1 MQFLIRTIPAPQNPD
16 AAQAR
21 LTALCGVN
29 EFGEPLMRLEWG
41 GNAERFLA
49 GAWRAKY
56 RMPGVKPQVMLVGWA
71 ENQGISGQIVKVH
84 PASRKAP
91 TPGQPGNLIQPIIEK
106 HEFTDPF
113 WYLAEWIPPEKMG
126 DTPEQW
132 EARRWQLH
140 NSKKVDLIGPF
151 PERGQYR
158 GLLRFAGPKD
168 EFIPVDDPRVF
179 KTCEALWQLHQ
190 QMAATKGYW
199 RDFMRPAEVEQ
210 VGRDVLAGILADHA
224 DNYAQLRESIASEV
238 APHAHKILGNP
249 RVFLS

>member
-1 MQFLIRTIPAPQNPD
+1 MQFLIRTIPAPQNPS

-21 LTALCGVN
+21 ITALCGVN

-41 GNAERFLA
+41 GTAERWLA

-56 RMPGVKPQVMLVGWA
+56 RLPGVKAQTMLAGWTERQGVG
-71 ENQGISGQIVKVH
+71 GQQIFH
-84 PASRKAP
+84 PASMKAP
-91 TPGQPGNLIQPIIEK
+91 KPQPGNLLLPIVEK

-132 EARRWQLH
+132 EARRWELDR
-140 NSKKVDLIGPF
+140 NGKRVDMIGPF

-158 GLLRFAGPKD
+158 PILRFAGPQG
-168 EFIPVDDPRVF
+168 EFIACDDPRVF
-179 KTCEALWQLHQ
+179 KTCEALWFLHQ

-199 RDFMRPAEVEQ
+199 RDFMQPHEVEQ
-210 VGRDVLAGILADHA
+210 VGRDILDGILADHA
-224 DNYAQLRESIASEV
+224 DNYAQLREEIASEV
-238 APHAHKILGNP
+238 APHAHRILNNS
-249 RVFLS
+249 RVFLN